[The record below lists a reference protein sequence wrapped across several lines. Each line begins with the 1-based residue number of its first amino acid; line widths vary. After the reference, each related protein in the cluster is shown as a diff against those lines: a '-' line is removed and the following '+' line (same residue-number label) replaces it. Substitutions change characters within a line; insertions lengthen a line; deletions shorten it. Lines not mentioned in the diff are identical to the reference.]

1 MIKNKLYTVA
11 SSDKIPQ
18 ILENL
23 NSRLESHYDNSL
35 EYRRIIEGVFKSALP
50 SKRLEELPFIPVR
63 LFKTLDLRSI
73 PEVEIVKTM
82 TSSGTSGQGVSKI
95 FLNKATV
102 RRQQEALVSIF
113 KAQTQ
118 RSRMPMLIIDSS
130 ETIKNR
136 SRFNARAAGI
146 LGFSMF
152 GKSTVFALN
161 KDLTIDF
168 AVVQEFFSKHGN
180 EPFLLFGFTYIVYRD
195 FLLSLKRFGI
205 TYPTNEGI
213 LIHGGGWK
221 KLEELSISSHDLKS
235 LVSEILG
242 VQRVYDYYGMIEQ
255 TGSIFFECDNGFFH
269 ASEWSDIIIR
279 DVESL
284 RPLKYGFSG
293 LIQLL
298 SIVPESYPGNS
309 ILTEDIGTLYGED
322 DCGCGRK
329 GKYFKVH
336 GRVKNSEIRGCSNVI
351 QD

>member
-1 MIKNKLYTVA
+1 MNNKLYTLR
-11 SSDKIPQ
+11 SSEKRAE
-18 ILENL
+18 LLANL
-23 NSRLESHYDNSL
+23 NSRLQSHCDNSL
-35 EYRRIIEGVFKSALP
+35 EFGRITKGLFENRLP
-50 SKRLEELPFIPVR
+50 AKKLEELPFIPVR
-63 LFKTLDLRSI
+63 LFKTLNLKSI
-73 PEVEIVKTM
+73 QEEEIVKTM

-95 FLNKATV
+95 FLNKSTV
-102 RRQQEALVSIF
+102 KRQQEALVSIF
-113 KAQTQ
+113 KAQTE
-118 RSRMPMLIIDSS
+118 RSRMPMLIIDTA

-161 KDLTIDF
+161 EDLSINLP
-168 AVVQEFFSKHGN
+168 VVQEFFAKYKN
-180 EPFLLFGFTYIVYRD
+180 EPFLLFGFTYIVFRD
-195 FLLSLKRFGI
+195 FLLSLKSARI
-205 TYPTNEGI
+205 SYPSNEGI

-221 KLEELSISSHDLKS
+221 KLEELAVSSKELKS
-235 LVSEILG
+235 LVIEILG
-242 VQRVYDYYGMIEQ
+242 VHRVYDYYGMVEQ
-255 TGSIFFECDNGFFH
+255 TGSIFFECDKGFFH

-284 RPLKYGFSG
+284 KPLKNGFAG
-293 LIQLL
+293 LVQLL

-309 ILTEDIGTLYGED
+309 ILTEDLGTIYGED
-322 DCGCGRK
+322 DCSCGRK

>member
-1 MIKNKLYTVA
+1 MNTKLYTLC
-11 SSDKIPQ
+11 SSEKNGKLLANI
-18 ILENL
+18 
-23 NSRLESHYDNSL
+23 NSRLQRHYDNSL
-35 EYRRIIEGVFKSALP
+35 EFRRIIKGIFEDRLPAKS
-50 SKRLEELPFIPVR
+50 LEELPFIPVR
-63 LFKTLDLRSI
+63 LFKTLDLKSI
-73 PEVEIVKTM
+73 QEVEIVKTM

-95 FLNKATV
+95 YLNKATV
-102 RRQQEALVSIF
+102 KRQQEALVSIF
-113 KAQTQ
+113 KAQTE
-118 RSRMPMLIIDSS
+118 RSRMPMLIIDSAD
-130 ETIKNR
+130 TIKNR

-161 KDLTIDF
+161 QDLTINLS
-168 AVVQEFFSKHGN
+168 VVQEFFSKYRD
-180 EPFLLFGFTYIVYRD
+180 EPFFLFGFTYIVYRN
-195 FLLSLKRFGI
+195 FLMSLKSSEI
-205 TYPTNEGI
+205 SYPSNEGM

-221 KLEELSISSHDLKS
+221 KLEELSINSDELKS
-235 LVSEILG
+235 LVAEILG
-242 VQRVYDYYGMIEQ
+242 VQRVYDYYGMVEQ
-255 TGSIFFECDNGFFH
+255 TGSIFFECEKGFFH

-284 RPLKYGFSG
+284 CPLKNGISG

-309 ILTEDIGTLYGED
+309 ILTEDLGTIYGED

-336 GRVKNSEIRGCSNVI
+336 GRVKNSEIRGCSNII